1 MSSDPDPESE
11 PDPDPELEP
20 DPPFLPRPFLV
31 GARVTP
37 PAGLDTFFAEGAALR
52 NKTTGRLDGPFDV
65 DVDVDVDVVV
75 GTVRLGPLTGL
86 PDGNALRDILTGL
99 PDGAALDPAPSSVE
113 SE

>member
-1 MSSDPDPESE
+1 MSSDPDP
-11 PDPDPELEP
+11 DPEP
-20 DPPFLPRPFLV
+20 DPPFLPRPFFV

-52 NKTTGRLDGPFDV
+52 NATTGRLDGPFDADVVVV
-65 DVDVDVDVVV
+65 DVV

-99 PDGAALDPAPSSVE
+99 PDGAALDPASSSVE
-113 SE
+113 

>member
-1 MSSDPDPESE
+1 MNWLWSY
-11 PDPDPELEP
+11 
-20 DPPFLPRPFLV
+20 
-31 GARVTP
+31 
-37 PAGLDTFFAEGAALR
+37 AALR

-65 DVDVDVDVVV
+65 DFDVVVVV

-113 SE
+113 